1 MKDKIIKNIKIELRE
16 RQSNINKLCRT
27 LGVNRNYI
35 NQLRD
40 NTPVSKLKKISNA
53 IGCNLADLFAG
64 VQPDKLFY
72 QYPYFEIIYLR
83 GVQRILFRFHIENA
97 ISGHCH
103 FAGSNLLKSSLKLKI
118 SLPKSKGAGVF
129 FTTFAPKIFHARIII
144 SNLQLSH

>member
-1 MKDKIIKNIKIELRE
+1 MKDKIIENVKRELKE
-16 RQSNINKLCRT
+16 RQSSINKLCRT

-53 IGCNLADLFAG
+53 IGCNLANLFVG
-64 VQPDKLFY
+64 VQSHKLFLSI
-72 QYPYFEIIYLR
+72 PFFEIIYLM
-83 GVQRILFRFHIENA
+83 GAIKNYFVSTQKTQQFSVFR
-97 ISGHCH
+97 
-103 FAGSNLLKSSLKLKI
+103 FAGSIVQKSSLKSEI

-144 SNLQLSH
+144 SNLQLHH